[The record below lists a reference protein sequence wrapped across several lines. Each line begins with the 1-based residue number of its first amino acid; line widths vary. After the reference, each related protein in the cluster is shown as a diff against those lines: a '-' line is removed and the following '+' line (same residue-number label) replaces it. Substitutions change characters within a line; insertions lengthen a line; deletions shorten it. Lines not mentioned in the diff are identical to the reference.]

1 MTDLPISITGEIL
14 MAIHNP
20 RGESETCPAVTTQSL
35 RTMMLEFIAEL
46 EREEPFRLQAGT
58 VLREVLHRCQDDTA
72 ETQKTLLTI
81 WHDLFRT
88 GYLAPGFNFD
98 NAELPFFHV
107 TTQGRES
114 LKQLSRDPSNP
125 DGYFAYLRSRSS
137 LDDVSRSYVEEA
149 VHSYNAACFKAAAVM
164 VGGAA
169 ESLVLRMRDK
179 LVANISSAGGSPPA
193 GMNDWRIKTVR
204 DAITSHLSSERSSMP
219 RELKEAFDAYW
230 SGFGEQIRRVRNDA
244 GHPTSVDPVTPESVQ
259 ASLLIFP
266 ELAHLI
272 SELESWAGQP

>member
-1 MTDLPISITGEIL
+1 
-14 MAIHNP
+14 
-20 RGESETCPAVTTQSL
+20 
-35 RTMMLEFIAEL
+35 MLEVIAEL
-46 EREEPFRLQAGT
+46 DKGKPHRLQAGT
-58 VLREVLHRCQDDTA
+58 VLREVLERCQDNTPK
-72 ETQKTLLTI
+72 TQKTILTI

-107 TTQGRES
+107 TNQGRES

-125 DGYFAYLRSRSS
+125 DGYFAYLQSRSS
-137 LDDVSRSYVEEA
+137 LDDVSRSYLEEA
-149 VHSYNAACFKAAAVM
+149 VHSFNAACFKAAAVM

-169 ESLVLRMRDK
+169 ESLVLRLRDK
-179 LVANISSAGGSPPA
+179 LTAHISSTGGTPPA

-204 DAITSHLSSERSSMP
+204 DAITAHLNSQRGTMP
-219 RELKEAFDAYW
+219 RELRETYDAYW
-230 SGFGEQIRRVRNDA
+230 SGFAEQIRRVRNDA
-244 GHPTSVDPVTPESVQ
+244 GHPTSVDPVTPETVQ

-272 SELESWAGQP
+272 SELESWIGT